1 MEADVSTDLGIDAGI
16 GTGVE
21 IVAGAVAVPSST
33 TPSSIPSSTP
43 SSPSPLARGRDDS
56 RASGPAA
63 DPADE
68 PISDRHAA
76 VRIDVARP
84 GRTVLL
90 AGRLDV
96 STVAD
101 VRLALH
107 DAVDRGSADLLVDLA
122 GVEFV
127 DASGLGVLVGTHRRA
142 GRAGRRLVLRNVP
155 DRVLRLLALTRLNRV
170 LHVEELRPP
179 PLVAAG

>member
-1 MEADVSTDLGIDAGI
+1 MEADVSTDLGMDAGVDAGI
-16 GTGVE
+16 EVVGGPV
-21 IVAGAVAVPSST
+21 GRRNGPSDTAPVSAA
-33 TPSSIPSSTP
+33 SSATAPD
-43 SSPSPLARGRDDS
+43 A
-56 RASGPAA
+56 AA
-63 DPADE
+63 DFPADLV
-68 PISDRHAA
+68 PGRNTA
-76 VRIDVARP
+76 VRIDIARS

-170 LHVEELRPP
+170 LHVEELSPP
-179 PLVAAG
+179 PLIAAG

>member
-1 MEADVSTDLGIDAGI
+1 VPAVDGDPDREH
-16 GTGVE
+16 
-21 IVAGAVAVPSST
+21 AVA
-33 TPSSIPSSTP
+33 I
-43 SSPSPLARGRDDS
+43 
-56 RASGPAA
+56 
-63 DPADE
+63 
-68 PISDRHAA
+68 
-76 VRIDVARP
+76 RIDVARR
-84 GRTVLL
+84 GRTIVLV
-90 AGRLDV
+90 GRLDV

-107 DAVDRGSADLLVDLA
+107 EAVDLGSADLLVDLS

-170 LHVEELRPP
+170 LHVEELSPP
-179 PLVAAG
+179 PLVATG